1 MRRWMMNP
9 KSAYLYAIHAL
20 GLLMVIYCLLMIYTL
35 VPLIGADGL
44 RPHLVSCISMACYG
58 LSGIYILIN
67 RKKSIITCVA
77 LVLLVHAVTT
87 GLSNTML
94 LNSYDDVE
102 FTKAMLNLI
111 IASLDLVLL
120 LLYLIGFRRSS
131 RRLILLLAAQAYVMF
146 LELLVE
152 FHTTRV
158 IIGTI
163 VSEFSLIFYIIV
175 NSLLIFLLGN
185 RSVSD
190 LPIKRSSRY
199 NSERLYTSMCCGTII
214 TISEEDYNLLSS
226 DDRST
231 WNQSMDPDVEAEI
244 SLLAL
249 DRYGKYGIIVQKRH
263 GSENLRMVFHDAISV
278 GYLNTVTID
287 VMHVVEMESEYD
299 CRKVRFYGK
308 EGMFIDLLV
317 GDFDAVLRASQSF

>member
-1 MRRWMMNP
+1 MNP

-20 GLLMVIYCLLMIYTL
+20 GILMVIYCLLMIYTL
-35 VPLIGADGL
+35 VPLIGDDGL
-44 RPHLVSCISMACYG
+44 RPHLVSCICMACYG

-87 GLSNTML
+87 GLSNSML

-111 IASLDLVLL
+111 VASLDLVLL

-152 FHTTRV
+152 FHSTRV

-244 SLLAL
+244 SLPAL